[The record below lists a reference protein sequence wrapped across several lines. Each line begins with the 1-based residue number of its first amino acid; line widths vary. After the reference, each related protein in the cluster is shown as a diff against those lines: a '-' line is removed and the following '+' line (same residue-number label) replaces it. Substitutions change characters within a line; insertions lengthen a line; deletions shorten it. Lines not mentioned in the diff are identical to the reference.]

1 VSEPHRLLT
10 YADYAV
16 LPDDGRWEL
25 IDGELV
31 PMTPAPGLRH
41 QTIVV
46 RILRALADHLDRQGG
61 GQVFVSPVDVVMAET
76 VTVQPDVVYV
86 ADADAERI
94 TEPNIQGPPTL
105 VVEVVSDRRH
115 DLVCKVELYARF
127 GVREYWALD
136 PEIDQVEVF
145 RLVQPG
151 QPYPKPLLFVPG
163 EQLTTDLLPGL
174 TIDIASV
181 LAR

>member
-1 VSEPHRLLT
+1 V
-10 YADYAV
+10 V
-16 LPDDGRWEL
+16 C
-25 IDGELV
+25 
-31 PMTPAPGLRH
+31 
-41 QTIVV
+41 IV
-46 RILRALADHLDRQGG
+46 
-61 GQVFVSPVDVVMAET
+61 
-76 VTVQPDVVYV
+76 
-86 ADADAERI
+86 DAGRI

-115 DLVCKVELYARF
+115 DLVRKVELYARF
-127 GVREYWALD
+127 GVRECWAID

-163 EQLTTDLLPGL
+163 EQLTNDLLPGL
-174 TIDIASV
+174 SIDVASV